1 MPIPNPRMART
12 VLSLALLLAISPH
25 PLHGQTPALP
35 AAPRTEPAQ
44 RALDLLFR
52 VEEAVEGLTRLATH
66 GVPTSPSGD
75 WVPATD
81 ADYAFDDSGHL
92 GSPRVRRADGV
103 TWVPRPTE
111 GATQNHA
118 PDEDLA
124 VWREAISIARNLLE
138 LGHPEPA
145 WIALHGFVAR
155 RRDADFEALKTTQTG
170 PIPMSLGDA
179 RVRALESRLR
189 QISGVLGQSLPTPL
203 RREDCLG
210 ILLPPFP

>member
-1 MPIPNPRMART
+1 MPVPSPRTARHA
-12 VLSLALLLAISPH
+12 LSLALLLAISPH
-25 PLHGQTPALP
+25 PLHGQTPTLP

-44 RALDLLFR
+44 RALDLLSR

-66 GVPTSPSGD
+66 GVPTSPAGD

-81 ADYAFDDSGHL
+81 ADYTFDDSGHL
-92 GSPRVRRADGV
+92 GSPRVHRADGV

-118 PDEDLA
+118 PEEDLT
-124 VWREAISIARNLLE
+124 VWRETISIARNLLDQ
-138 LGHPEPA
+138 GHPEAA
-145 WIALHGFVAR
+145 WIALHGFVVR
-155 RRDADFEALKTTQTG
+155 RRDAGFEALKTTQAG
-170 PIPMSLGDA
+170 PKPISLGDA
-179 RVRALESRLR
+179 RVRALEFRLR